1 MPELDV
7 FDSLGNFTAA
17 FKFKIVEYL
26 KTIPLSD
33 EQVESIT
40 KALTAILRE
49 ALLLD
54 AEKHQKMVDD
64 AIGPLVFKIQEL
76 EKTVESH
83 ENQAKGMLKL
93 IKGAIAL
100 IAFIATLVTIY
111 QANKPD
117 PNTVLFEQVLKEIR
131 HASAIPSPTN
141 HP

>member
-17 FKFKIVEYL
+17 FKFKIAEYL

-83 ENQAKGMLKL
+83 ENQAKGMLRL
-93 IKGAIAL
+93 IKGVIGVV
-100 IAFIATLVTIY
+100 AFIATLVTIY
-111 QANKPD
+111 QANRSD
-117 PNTVLFEQVLKEIR
+117 PTTELLQQLLKEVK
-131 HASAIPSPTN
+131 HANTAPAITVRP
-141 HP
+141 